1 MISKILERV
10 IYDQLSDYLESND
23 LITTSQFCF
32 KRRYNTEL
40 AVTIFTDRIC
50 LAMDQGKLT
59 GAVFIDLQT
68 AFDTVEH
75 SVLLSK
81 LPFYGVTGN
90 ELMWIENYL
99 SRRFQYVHHDN
110 TKSELQR
117 VRFGVPQGSILGRL
131 MVVVFRCMLMTL

>member
-1 MISKILERV
+1 MISKILERA
-10 IYDQLSDYLESND
+10 IYDRLSDYLESND
-23 LITTSQFCF
+23 LITTSQFGF
-32 KRRYNTEL
+32 RMRYNTEL

-59 GAVFIDLQT
+59 GAVFIDLQK

-90 ELMWIENYL
+90 ELMWIESYL
-99 SRRFQYVHHDN
+99 SGAFQYVQYV
-110 TKSELQR
+110 KS
-117 VRFGVPQGSILGRL
+117 
-131 MVVVFRCMLMTL
+131 